1 MAAPIQIRTATGD
14 DAEYILATLRRH
26 WIFPT
31 VWSRD
36 VPFHADGLP
45 GFVAWLGGERVG
57 LLTYSPGER
66 ECEVITLSSDCENI
80 GIGAALLEAAVSEA
94 RRLGCDR
101 AFLTTSN
108 DNLRAIGF
116 YQRRGWRI
124 VAVYPG
130 AIDRSRAREKAIPL
144 IGASGIESH
153 DELELE
159 LRL

>member
-1 MAAPIQIRTATGD
+1 MPATSGD
-14 DAEYILATLRRH
+14 AGYIAATLRRH
-26 WIFPT
+26 WISPT

-36 VPFHADGLP
+36 VPFEADRLP
-45 GFVAWLGGERVG
+45 AFIAWLEGERVG
-57 LLTYSPGER
+57 LVTYAPGGR
-66 ECEVITLSSDCENI
+66 ECEVVTLSSDRENM
-80 GIGAALLEAAVSEA
+80 GIGAALLSAAVDEA
-94 RRLGCDR
+94 RRLGCER
-101 AFLTTSN
+101 IFLTTSN